1 MRKNANYL
9 EAAKSFN
16 EKKFSFI
23 KKNIEE
29 CKIPKFRKESPLMKT
44 VEIKTY
50 TINVPRRNIKKK
62 SHTTRNLL
70 IKAISSRRKCP
81 VIINTLPNHVKNK
94 SEFQS
99 KYFTKTWKNEDE
111 EKKFKPH
118 EIKHNSECLH
128 SNVKLTVSDIKRI
141 TAKIFVENKL
151 NKNLPL
157 VKMVSKNTM
166 KNSMVL
172 LKDLMKRILSN
183 LDPKKSNA
191 IS

>member
-29 CKIPKFRKESPLMKT
+29 CKIPKIRKESPLMKT
-44 VEIKTY
+44 LEIKTY
-50 TINVPRRNIKKK
+50 TINVPKRKKK

-70 IKAISSRRKCP
+70 MKAISSRKKSR
-81 VIINTLPNHVKNK
+81 VIINTYANHVKSK

-99 KYFTKTWKNEDE
+99 KYFSKTWKNEHE
-111 EKKFKPH
+111 EKKFQPH
-118 EIKHNSECLH
+118 EIKHNSECMH
-128 SNVKLTVSDIKRI
+128 SNEKVTVSDIKRI

-166 KNSMVL
+166 KDSMVL
-172 LKDLMKRILSN
+172 LKALMKRILLN
-183 LDPKKSNA
+183 PDPKKSNA